1 MVVYIAGKMTGLEDK
16 GRGKFAEAENELK
29 KAFVVINPS
38 VLPDGM
44 PGDRYMPICFSMID
58 QADAIVMLDN
68 WKDSPGAK
76 LEKAYAEYQG
86 KAVFYLQKKAPMFPG
101 VFDSMPELNCRC
113 VTLMHETMQR
123 RKVNK
128 P

>member
-38 VLPDGM
+38 VLPDNM
-44 PGDRYMPICFSMID
+44 PGDRYMPICFAMID

-86 KAVFYLQKKAPMFPG
+86 KAVFYFRKDAPVFPSA
-101 VFDSMPELNCRC
+101 FDSMPDFNCRC
-113 VTLMHETMQR
+113 VTLRPGRMM
-123 RKVNK
+123 NK
-128 P
+128 T